1 MKTQNNTQDKQFR
14 AIIGVDLGDTKHAIC
29 ITDKLGDI
37 IKEYSIPN
45 TRPQLT
51 KLAEQYPNALI
62 AVEVGTHSPWISR
75 LFQSL
80 GLTVIVANPRKL
92 RAIYKNERKCDLL
105 DARMLAK
112 LARVD
117 PELLY
122 PVEHSSEDT
131 QLDFL
136 PIKMRDTLVAQRVN
150 IINTIRGS
158 LKALGI
164 RVPNATSRGFA
175 KKARIYL
182 EQYYPEILP
191 TMSAM
196 LDILD
201 QLKTQI
207 YA

>member
-62 AVEVGTHSPWISR
+62 ALEVGTHSPWISR
-75 LFQSL
+75 LLQSL

-136 PIKMRDTLVAQRVN
+136 PIKMRDTLMVQVTSQPRLRMEARFRCSIQQKNNLSMGLPAQTRPSDVA
-150 IINTIRGS
+150 
-158 LKALGI
+158 
-164 RVPNATSRGFA
+164 
-175 KKARIYL
+175 
-182 EQYYPEILP
+182 
-191 TMSAM
+191 
-196 LDILD
+196 
-201 QLKTQI
+201 
-207 YA
+207 